1 MSNYREHIDRPE
13 AAERAARQ
21 LIGSAVYY
29 PAVVG
34 WADIE
39 PEAMPT
45 AETVAVWRVLVEHT
59 RAHPGVRIGALDV
72 ADRSRVPGG
81 SRVPG
86 EWVVACCE
94 DESSATEAEAR
105 HYATT
110 IRRHADRR
118 KLAESLAAAAELAA
132 VLPVNLAEHIDESTV
147 GEALQSAIAR
157 ILAAVEP
164 PEASRPVMLA
174 EACRAFAARPQP
186 ETGAWFP
193 WPGPAE
199 PSISAGHIMET
210 EKLAAAPW
218 APWANL
224 ASIAAIGPESVAV
237 LVGPT
242 GRGKTAFALQ
252 MALAVAAAG
261 HRVLYA
267 SAELPA
273 DELVA
278 RSIACRASG
287 GIPWRAILTAY
298 GDANVQNAAATLAA
312 SATPE
317 GRNLYL
323 WTPTGRTR
331 NVDALQLVAR
341 QLQARFIVVDY
352 LQRFLDDADDK
363 RLAVM
368 RASGQLRDLSRK
380 GPGWPGAA
388 VLAVSS
394 IGRDKYK
401 PFATVDTLRAMQAE
415 DLIGSGKEAGELEY
429 DATLVLAYTTDAP
442 TPGQAER
449 AAIVRV
455 VKQRAGQSE
464 GEAAFT
470 FQAAAGR
477 FTPRELPPRVE
488 PVADPV
494 KPGTGPGRGR
504 NGRTK
509 GGLNID

>member
-1 MSNYREHIDRPE
+1 MSKYREHIDRPE
-13 AAERAARQ
+13 AAERAAQ
-21 LIGSAVYY
+21 LLIGAAMFD

-34 WADIE
+34 WADVE
-39 PEAMPT
+39 PDAMPT
-45 AETVAVWRVLVEHT
+45 PEAVAVWRVLVEHT
-59 RAHPGVRIGALDV
+59 GAHPGVSIDESTIAS
-72 ADRSRVPGG
+72 RSRV
-81 SRVPG
+81 SL
-86 EWVVACCE
+86 EWVATC
-94 DESSATEAEAR
+94 DGFATEADAR
-105 HYATT
+105 HNATI
-110 IRRHADRR
+110 IRQHAERR
-118 KLAESLAAAAELAA
+118 QLIESADVLRELAA
-132 VLPVNLAEHIDESTV
+132 VLPVNLAEHIGESTV
-147 GEALQSAIAR
+147 GEALQAAIAHV
-157 ILAAVEP
+157 LAAVEP
-164 PEASRPVMLA
+164 PEASRHVKLA
-174 EACRAFAARPQP
+174 DACRAFAARPQP

-199 PSISAGHIMET
+199 PSLAAGPVMRSEH
-210 EKLAAAPW
+210 LAAAPW
-218 APWANL
+218 APWTNL

-287 GIPWRAILTAY
+287 GIPWRAVLTAY
-298 GDANVQNAAATLAA
+298 GDAKVQDAAATLAA
-312 SATPE
+312 MPE
-317 GRNLYL
+317 GRNLHL

-368 RASGQLRDLSRK
+368 KASGQLRDLSRK

-429 DATLVLAYTTDAP
+429 DATLVLAYTTDTP

-477 FTPRELPPRVE
+477 FTPRELPPRSQT
-488 PVADPV
+488 PTTPPSGAT
-494 KPGTGPGRGR
+494 KPGEGRK
-504 NGRTK
+504 TS
-509 GGLNID
+509 GGLSFE

>member
-1 MSNYREHIDRPE
+1 MTEHRDKPE

-21 LIGSAVYY
+21 LIGAAIVD
-29 PAVVG
+29 PDAVG

-45 AETVAVWRVLVEHT
+45 SEAVAVWRVLVEYT
-59 RAHPGVRIGALDV
+59 RAHPGVSIDASTI
-72 ADRSRVPGG
+72 ATRSGVPLG
-81 SRVPG
+81 
-86 EWVVACCE
+86 WVVACE
-94 DESSATEAEAR
+94 GIASEADAR
-105 HYATT
+105 HHATT
-110 IRRHADRR
+110 IRQHAERR
-118 KLAESLAAAAELAA
+118 QLAESLTAAATLAA
-132 VLPVNLAEHIDESTV
+132 VLPVDVAQSTGDNGSTV
-147 GEALQSAIAR
+147 GEALQRAIAR
-157 ILAAVEP
+157 VLAAVEP
-164 PEASRPVMLA
+164 PEASRPVKLA
-174 EACRAFAARPQP
+174 DACRSFAERTAP

-199 PSISAGHIMET
+199 PSLSAGPVMRPEN
-210 EKLAAAPW
+210 LNAVPW
-218 APWANL
+218 APWKNL

-252 MALAVAAAG
+252 IALAVASGG

-298 GDANVQNAAATLAA
+298 GDANVRYAAATLAA
-312 SATPE
+312 MPE
-317 GRNLYL
+317 GRDLYL

-352 LQRFLDDADDK
+352 LQRFLDDAEDK

-394 IGRDKYK
+394 IGRPKYEA
-401 PFATVDTLRAMQAE
+401 FSTVDKLRALPADE
-415 DLIGSGKEAGELEY
+415 LIGSGKEAGELEY

-477 FTPRELPPRVE
+477 FTPAELPPRVE
-488 PVADPV
+488 PQTSPRRPA
-494 KPGTGPGRGR
+494 TGQDAPRSAR
-504 NGRTK
+504 SSTYE
-509 GGLNID
+509 

>member
-1 MSNYREHIDRPE
+1 MSEHREHRDRPE

-21 LIGSAVYY
+21 LIGAAIVEPAAVQ
-29 PAVVG
+29 
-34 WADIE
+34 WADVE

-45 AETVAVWRVLVEHT
+45 PEAVAVWRVLVEHT
-59 RAHPGVRIGALDV
+59 RARPGVSIDESTIAARA
-72 ADRSRVPGG
+72 RVPL
-81 SRVPG
+81 
-86 EWVVACCE
+86 EWVGGCE
-94 DESSATEAEAR
+94 GIATEPEAR
-105 HYATT
+105 HYAAT
-110 IRRHADRR
+110 IRRHAERR
-118 KLAESLAAAAELAA
+118 KLAESAGVLVELADR
-132 VLPVNLAEHIDESTV
+132 LPVDPAERIGDDGGTV
-147 GEALQSAIAR
+147 GEALQSAVAR
-157 ILAAVEP
+157 VLAAVEP
-164 PEASRPVMLA
+164 PEASRPVRLA
-174 EACRAFAARPQP
+174 DACRAFAARPQP

-199 PSISAGHIMET
+199 PSVAAGPIRES
-210 EKLAAAPW
+210 KNLAAAPW
-218 APWANL
+218 EPWTDL

-278 RSIACRASG
+278 RSIACRGSG
-287 GIPWRAILTAY
+287 GIPWRAVLTAY
-298 GDANVQNAAATLAA
+298 GDPNVHDAAATLAA
-312 SATPE
+312 MPE

-352 LQRFLDDADDK
+352 LQRFLDDAEDK

-380 GPGWPGAA
+380 APGWPGAA

-401 PFATVDTLRAMQAE
+401 PFATVDTLRALPAE

-429 DATLVLAYTTDAP
+429 DATLVLAYTADPP

-449 AAIVRV
+449 PALIRV

-477 FTPRELPPRVE
+477 FTPRELPPRSQA
-488 PVADPV
+488 PTTPPNGA
-494 KPGTGPGRGR
+494 TGPGGGR
-504 NGRTK
+504 NRVNT
-509 GGLNID
+509 GGPNYD

>member
-1 MSNYREHIDRPE
+1 MSNFREYKDKPE

-21 LIGSAVYY
+21 LIGAAIIVPAAVE
-29 PAVVG
+29 
-34 WADIE
+34 WADLE
-39 PEAMPT
+39 PEAMPVPH
-45 AETVAVWRVLVEHT
+45 AVEVWRVLVEHT
-59 RAHPGVRIGALDV
+59 RAHPGVNIDETTIAN
-72 ADRSRVPGG
+72 RSGVPL
-81 SRVPG
+81 
-86 EWVVACCE
+86 EWVAECE
-94 DESSATEAEAR
+94 GIATKPQAE
-105 HYATT
+105 HYAST
-110 IRRHADRR
+110 IRQHADRR
-118 KLAESLAAAAELAA
+118 KLLRYADALKQLAAD
-132 VLPVNLAEHIDESTV
+132 LPVNVSTVDDNGSTV
-147 GEALQSAIAR
+147 GEQLQRAIANVM
-157 ILAAVEP
+157 AAVEP
-164 PEASRPVMLA
+164 PEASRPVRLA
-174 EACRAFAARPQP
+174 DACRAFADRPQP

-199 PSISAGHIMET
+199 PSMPTGPVMSPDS
-210 EKLAAAPW
+210 LAAAQW
-218 APWANL
+218 TPWANL
-224 ASIAAIGPESVAV
+224 ANIAGIGPESVAV

-287 GIPWRAILTAY
+287 GIPWRVVLTAY
-298 GDANVQNAAATLAA
+298 GDANVKDAAATLAA
-312 SATPE
+312 MPE

-341 QLQARFIVVDY
+341 QLQARYIVVDY

-368 RASGQLRDLSRK
+368 RASGQLRDLSRQ
-380 GPGWPGAA
+380 GVGWPGAA

-394 IGRDKYK
+394 IGRPKYDA
-401 PFATVDTLRAMQAE
+401 FATVAKLRALPAE

-442 TPGQAER
+442 TPGR
-449 AAIVRV
+449 ADRLAVVRV
-455 VKQRAGQSE
+455 VKQRAGTE

-477 FTPRELPPRVE
+477 FTPCKLPPDAE
-488 PVADPV
+488 KNGD
-494 KPGTGPGRGR
+494 KPKPDARS
-504 NGRTK
+504 K
-509 GGLNID
+509 PPSKEDDFE

>member
-1 MSNYREHIDRPE
+1 MSNYREHRDRPE

-21 LIGSAVYY
+21 LIGAAIVE
-29 PAVVG
+29 PAAVG
-34 WADIE
+34 WADVE

-45 AETVAVWRVLVEHT
+45 SEAVAVWRVLVEYT
-59 RAHPGVRIGALDV
+59 RAHPGVRIDESTIAV
-72 ADRSRVPGG
+72 RSRV
-81 SRVPG
+81 SL
-86 EWVVACCE
+86 EWVVACE
-94 DESSATEAEAR
+94 GIPTEAQAR

-110 IRRHADRR
+110 IRQHAERR

-157 ILAAVEP
+157 ILATVEP
-164 PEASRPVMLA
+164 PEASRPVKLA
-174 EACRAFAARPQP
+174 DACRAFADRTAP

-199 PSISAGHIMET
+199 PQLDAEPIRQ
-210 EKLAAAPW
+210 AADLTFAPW
-218 APWANL
+218 KPWADL

-278 RSIACRASG
+278 RSIACRASR
-287 GIPWRAILTAY
+287 GIPWRRILTAY
-298 GDANVQNAAATLAA
+298 GDANVREAAATLAA
-312 SATPE
+312 MPD

-488 PVADPV
+488 TKSSPVRPATGQ
-494 KPGTGPGRGR
+494 GTGRAGNSGED
-504 NGRTK
+504 GHE
-509 GGLNID
+509 

>member
-1 MSNYREHIDRPE
+1 MSDYREHIDRPE

-21 LIGSAVYY
+21 LIGAAVFD
-29 PAVVG
+29 AAAVG
-34 WADIE
+34 WADVE
-39 PEAMPT
+39 PDAMPT
-45 AETVAVWRVLVEHT
+45 PEAVAVWRVLVEHT
-59 RAHPGVRIGALDV
+59 RAHPGVSIDESTIA
-72 ADRSRVPGG
+72 ARSGV
-81 SRVPG
+81 SL
-86 EWVVACCE
+86 EWVVACE
-94 DESSATEAEAR
+94 GIATEAEAR
-105 HYATT
+105 HHAII
-110 IRRHADRR
+110 IRQHAERR
-118 KLAESLAAAAELAA
+118 QLAESLAAAAELAA
-132 VLPVNLAEHIDESTV
+132 VLPVDVAQSTGDSTV
-147 GEALQSAIAR
+147 GEALQRAIAR

-164 PEASRPVMLA
+164 PEASRPVKLA
-174 EACRAFAARPQP
+174 DACRAFAARPQP

-199 PSISAGHIMET
+199 PSLPAGPVMDP
-210 EKLAAAPW
+210 KNLAAAPW
-218 APWANL
+218 APWTNL

-287 GIPWRAILTAY
+287 GIPWRAVLTAY
-298 GDANVQNAAATLAA
+298 GDAKVQDAAATLAA
-312 SATPE
+312 MPE

-380 GPGWPGAA
+380 GAGWPGAA

-394 IGRDKYK
+394 IGRGAYAS
-401 PFATVDTLRAMQAE
+401 FATTGQLRALQAE

-449 AAIVRV
+449 LAVVRV

-488 PVADPV
+488 P
-494 KPGTGPGRGR
+494 GTLGPATQPRGQGGPQRGGQGAGRYE
-504 NGRTK
+504 
-509 GGLNID
+509 

>member
-1 MSNYREHIDRPE
+1 MSDFREHRDRPE
-13 AAERAARQ
+13 TVERAARQ
-21 LIGSAVYY
+21 LIGAAIVEPAAVQ
-29 PAVVG
+29 
-34 WADIE
+34 WADVE

-45 AETVAVWRVLVEHT
+45 LEAVAVWRVLVEHT
-59 RAHPGVRIGALDV
+59 RAHPGVRVDESTIAS
-72 ADRSRVPGG
+72 RSRVPL
-81 SRVPG
+81 
-86 EWVVACCE
+86 EWVGGC
-94 DESSATEAEAR
+94 DGIATEPDAR
-105 HYATT
+105 NLASI
-110 IRRHADRR
+110 IRRHAERR
-118 KLAESLAAAAELAA
+118 KLRKSADVLVELAERLPVDPAES
-132 VLPVNLAEHIDESTV
+132 IDGGTV
-147 GEALQSAIAR
+147 GEALQNAVAR

-164 PEASRPVMLA
+164 PEASRPVQLA
-174 EACRAFAARPQP
+174 DACRAFAERTAP
-186 ETGAWFP
+186 EGGAWFP

-199 PSISAGHIMET
+199 PTLSAGPVMNPGS
-210 EKLAAAPW
+210 LAAAQWKPW
-218 APWANL
+218 TNL

-242 GRGKTAFALQ
+242 GRGKTALALQ

-261 HRVLYA
+261 NRVLYA

-278 RSIACRASG
+278 RSIACKASG

-298 GDANVQNAAATLAA
+298 GDPNVKHAAADLAA
-312 SATPE
+312 MPE
-317 GRNLYL
+317 GKNLYL

-331 NVDALQLVAR
+331 DVDALQLVAR

-352 LQRFLDDADDK
+352 LQRFIDDADDK

-380 GPGWPGAA
+380 APGWPGAA

-394 IGRDKYK
+394 IGRPKYEAFASVDK
-401 PFATVDTLRAMQAE
+401 LRALQAD

-429 DATLVLAYTTDAP
+429 DATLVLAYTADAP

-449 AAIVRV
+449 LALVRV

-470 FQAAAGR
+470 FQGAAGR
-477 FTPRELPPRVE
+477 FTPRELPPRSEV
-488 PVADPV
+488 PTTPKQQPTGQGTAR
-494 KPGTGPGRGR
+494 KPLGGRSHE
-504 NGRTK
+504 
-509 GGLNID
+509 

>member
-1 MSNYREHIDRPE
+1 MSKYREHIDRPE
-13 AAERAARQ
+13 AAERAAQ
-21 LIGSAVYY
+21 LLIGGAMFD

-34 WADIE
+34 WADVE
-39 PEAMPT
+39 PDAMPT
-45 AETVAVWRVLVEHT
+45 PEAVAVWRVLVEHT
-59 RAHPGVRIGALDV
+59 GAHPGVSIDESTIAS
-72 ADRSRVPGG
+72 RSRVPL
-81 SRVPG
+81 
-86 EWVVACCE
+86 EWVRDCTGI
-94 DESSATEAEAR
+94 ATEADAR
-105 HYATT
+105 HNATI
-110 IRRHADRR
+110 IRRHAERR
-118 KLAESLAAAAELAA
+118 QLIESADVLRELAA
-132 VLPVNLAEHIDESTV
+132 VLPVNLAEHIGESTV
-147 GEALQSAIAR
+147 GEALQAAIAHV
-157 ILAAVEP
+157 LAAVEP
-164 PEASRPVMLA
+164 PEASRPVKLA
-174 EACRAFAARPQP
+174 DACRAFADRTAP

-199 PSISAGHIMET
+199 PSLAAGPVMRSEH
-210 EKLAAAPW
+210 LAAAPW
-218 APWANL
+218 APWTNL

-287 GIPWRAILTAY
+287 GIPWRAVLTAY
-298 GDANVQNAAATLAA
+298 GDAKVQDAAATLAA
-312 SATPE
+312 TATPE

-477 FTPRELPPRVE
+477 FTPRDLEPGVSAPATQPRGQGE
-488 PVADPV
+488 PQR
-494 KPGTGPGRGR
+494 GPQ
-504 NGRTK
+504 K
-509 GGLNID
+509 GVPSAGKFE

>member
-21 LIGSAVYY
+21 LIGAAVFDAA
-29 PAVVG
+29 AVA
-34 WADIE
+34 WADLE
-39 PEAMPT
+39 PDAMPT
-45 AETVAVWRVLVEHT
+45 PEAVAVWRVLVEHT
-59 RAHPGVRIGALDV
+59 GAHPGVSIDESTIAV
-72 ADRSRVPGG
+72 RSGVP
-81 SRVPG
+81 P
-86 EWVVACCE
+86 EWVVAC
-94 DESSATEAEAR
+94 SGIATEAEAR
-105 HYATT
+105 HHAII
-110 IRRHADRR
+110 IRQHAERR
-118 KLAESLAAAAELAA
+118 QLAESLAAAAELAA
-132 VLPVNLAEHIDESTV
+132 VLPVDVAQSTGDSTV
-147 GEALQSAIAR
+147 GEALQRAIAR

-164 PEASRPVMLA
+164 PEASRPVKLA
-174 EACRAFAARPQP
+174 DACRAFAARPQP

-199 PSISAGHIMET
+199 PSLAAGPVMDS
-210 EKLAAAPW
+210 KNLAAAPW
-218 APWANL
+218 APWTNL

-287 GIPWRAILTAY
+287 GIPWRAVLTAY
-298 GDANVQNAAATLAA
+298 GDAKVQDAAATLAA
-312 SATPE
+312 MPE

-488 PVADPV
+488 PCPEAG
-494 KPGTGPGRGR
+494 KPAPGQGMGRAGNSGGRGHA
-504 NGRTK
+504 
-509 GGLNID
+509 

>member
-21 LIGSAVYY
+21 LIGAALFDAAAV
-29 PAVVG
+29 A
-34 WADIE
+34 WADLE
-39 PEAMPT
+39 PDAMPT
-45 AETVAVWRVLVEHT
+45 PEAVAVWRVLVEHT
-59 RAHPGVRIGALDV
+59 RAHPGVSIGESIGADTIAV
-72 ADRSRVPGG
+72 RSGVP
-81 SRVPG
+81 P
-86 EWVVACCE
+86 EWVNAC
-94 DESSATEAEAR
+94 SGFATEADAR
-105 HYATT
+105 HNATI
-110 IRRHADRR
+110 IRRHAERR
-118 KLAESLAAAAELAA
+118 QLIESADVLRELAA
-132 VLPVNLAEHIDESTV
+132 VLPVNLAEHIGESTV
-147 GEALQSAIAR
+147 GEALQAAIAHV
-157 ILAAVEP
+157 LAAVEP
-164 PEASRPVMLA
+164 PEASRPVKLA
-174 EACRAFAARPQP
+174 DACRAFAARPQP
-186 ETGAWFP
+186 ETGAWLP

-199 PSISAGHIMET
+199 PSLAAGTVMRSEH
-210 EKLAAAPW
+210 LAAAPW
-218 APWANL
+218 APWTNL

-298 GDANVQNAAATLAA
+298 GDPKVQDAAATLAA
-312 SATPE
+312 MPE

-394 IGRDKYK
+394 IGRGAYAS
-401 PFATVDTLRAMQAE
+401 FATTGQLRALQAE

-488 PVADPV
+488 PVASAG
-494 KPGTGPGRGR
+494 KPAAWQGTASKGAA
-504 NGRTK
+504 RTK
-509 GGLNID
+509 EGKLDGDE

>member
-1 MSNYREHIDRPE
+1 MSSYREHRDRPE
-13 AAERAARQ
+13 AAERSARIVIGAGIFEPAAVEWA
-21 LIGSAVYY
+21 SAVVD
-29 PAVVG
+29 PE
-34 WADIE
+34 DMPT
-39 PEAMPT
+39 PEAR
-45 AETVAVWRVLVEHT
+45 AVFKAQLANLRE
-59 RAHPGVRIGALDV
+59 HPGVRLDEQEI
-72 ADRSRVPGG
+72 ACRTGVPLD
-81 SRVPG
+81 
-86 EWVVACCE
+86 WVEGCTGT
-94 DESSATEAEAR
+94 ATEREVQ
-105 HYATT
+105 HHGEI
-110 IRRHADRR
+110 IREHAARR
-118 KLAESLAAAAELAA
+118 KMMGLVDGLRVLLDAA
-132 VLPVNLAEHIDESTV
+132 PVNVAEQLDGDSGSTV
-147 GEALQSAIAR
+147 GEALQRAIAR
-157 ILAAVEP
+157 VLAAVEP
-164 PEASRPVMLA
+164 PEASRPVNLA
-174 EACRAFAARPQP
+174 AACRAFADRAAP
-186 ETGAWFP
+186 ESGAWFP

-199 PSISAGHIMET
+199 PSLSAGPVMDT
-210 EKLAAAPW
+210 KNLAAAPW
-218 APWANL
+218 TPWTNL

-287 GIPWRAILTAY
+287 GIPWRAVLTAY
-298 GDANVQNAAATLAA
+298 GDANVREAAATLAA
-312 SATPE
+312 MPE

-401 PFATVDTLRAMQAE
+401 PFATVDTLRALPAE

-442 TPGQAER
+442 TLGEAER

-477 FTPRELPPRVE
+477 FTPRELPPRAE
-488 PVADPV
+488 TTSSPVRPATGQ
-494 KPGTGPGRGR
+494 GTGRPQRRGQ
-504 NGRTK
+504 GAE
-509 GGLNID
+509 LYE

>member
-1 MSNYREHIDRPE
+1 MSDYREHRDRPE

-21 LIGSAVYY
+21 LIGAAIVE
-29 PAVVG
+29 PAAVG
-34 WADIE
+34 WADVE

-45 AETVAVWRVLVEHT
+45 SEAVAVWRVLVEYT
-59 RAHPGVRIGALDV
+59 RAHPGLRIDESTIAVRSG
-72 ADRSRVPGG
+72 VPL
-81 SRVPG
+81 P
-86 EWVVACCE
+86 WVVDC
-94 DESSATEAEAR
+94 DGIATEAEAR
-105 HYATT
+105 HSAAI
-110 IRRHADRR
+110 IRQHAERR
-118 KLAESLAAAAELAA
+118 QLIESADVLRELAA
-132 VLPVNLAEHIDESTV
+132 VLPVDVAQNTGDSGSTV
-147 GEALQSAIAR
+147 GEALQRAIAR
-157 ILAAVEP
+157 VLAAVEP
-164 PEASRPVMLA
+164 PEASRAVKLA
-174 EACRAFAARPQP
+174 DACRAFAERPQP

-199 PSISAGHIMET
+199 PQLDAEPIRQ
-210 EKLAAAPW
+210 AADLTFAPW
-218 APWANL
+218 KPWVDL

-278 RSIACRASG
+278 RSIACKASG
-287 GIPWRAILTAY
+287 GIPWRRILTAY
-298 GDANVQNAAATLAA
+298 GDANVREAAATLAA
-312 SATPE
+312 MPE

-331 NVDALQLVAR
+331 NVDELQMQAR
-341 QLQARFIVVDY
+341 KLQARFIVVDY

-442 TPGQAER
+442 TPGRAER

-477 FTPRELPPRVE
+477 FTPRELPPRPSTPPAPQRSQSE
-488 PVADPV
+488 P
-494 KPGTGPGRGR
+494 
-504 NGRTK
+504 K
-509 GGLNID
+509 GGQGADQFR

>member
-1 MSNYREHIDRPE
+1 MSDYREHIDRPE

-21 LIGSAVYY
+21 LIESA
-29 PAVVG
+29 
-34 WADIE
+34 D
-39 PEAMPT
+39 
-45 AETVAVWRVLVEHT
+45 VL
-59 RAHPGVRIGALDV
+59 R
-72 ADRSRVPGG
+72 
-81 SRVPG
+81 
-86 EWVVACCE
+86 
-94 DESSATEAEAR
+94 
-105 HYATT
+105 
-110 IRRHADRR
+110 
-118 KLAESLAAAAELAA
+118 ELAA
-132 VLPVNLAEHIDESTV
+132 VAPVDTAQSIGDSGSTV
-147 GEALQSAIAR
+147 GEALQAAIADV
-157 ILAAVEP
+157 LAAVEP
-164 PEASRPVMLA
+164 PEASRPVKLA
-174 EACRAFAARPQP
+174 AACRAFADRTAP

-199 PSISAGHIMET
+199 PSLSAGPIMET

-218 APWANL
+218 APWTNL

-287 GIPWRAILTAY
+287 GIPWRAVLTAY
-298 GDANVQNAAATLAA
+298 GDPKVQDTAATLAA
-312 SATPE
+312 MPE

-394 IGRDKYK
+394 IGRPKYEA
-401 PFATVDTLRAMQAE
+401 FGTVEKLRALPAE

-449 AAIVRV
+449 LAVVRV

-477 FTPRELPPRVE
+477 FTPVDLPPRVE
-488 PVADPV
+488 PVASAGRPATGQ
-494 KPGTGPGRGR
+494 GTGNKSR
-504 NGRTK
+504 NK
-509 GGLNID
+509 GGLDIE

>member
-1 MSNYREHIDRPE
+1 MSNYREHRDRPE

-21 LIGSAVYY
+21 LIGAAIVEPAAV
-29 PAVVG
+29 A
-34 WADIE
+34 WADVE

-45 AETVAVWRVLVEHT
+45 PEAVAVWRVFVEYT
-59 RAHPGVRIGALDV
+59 RAHPGVRIDESTIAV
-72 ADRSRVPGG
+72 RSRV
-81 SRVPG
+81 SL
-86 EWVVACCE
+86 EWVVACE
-94 DESSATEAEAR
+94 GIPTEAEAR
-105 HYATT
+105 HHAII
-110 IRRHADRR
+110 IRQHAERR
-118 KLAESLAAAAELAA
+118 QLAESLAAAAELAA
-132 VLPVNLAEHIDESTV
+132 VLPVDVAQRTGDSTV
-147 GEALQSAIAR
+147 GEALQRAIAR

-164 PEASRPVMLA
+164 PEASRPVKLA
-174 EACRAFAARPQP
+174 DACRSFAARPQP

-199 PSISAGHIMET
+199 PSLAAGPVMRSEH
-210 EKLAAAPW
+210 LAAAPW
-218 APWANL
+218 APWTNL

-287 GIPWRAILTAY
+287 GIPWRAVLTAY
-298 GDANVQNAAATLAA
+298 GDAKVQDAAATLAA
-312 SATPE
+312 TATPE

-488 PVADPV
+488 TKSSPVRPATGQ
-494 KPGTGPGRGR
+494 GTGRAGNSGED
-504 NGRTK
+504 GHE
-509 GGLNID
+509 